1 MHSVKF
7 SRRLVVSSL
16 DKVTIKLFTI
26 LDPLAAKN
34 FKSICLVRIIFRNKS
49 VCWNLVLILCFP
61 GFTVLHRLIVFAPKN
76 SLVLQ
81 SYFLSGHVIKR
92 CSSFIWV
99 LKFDAA
105 FFSCLSKFFE
115 QVFVRIIQEP
125 VLKFTKVTTSLLQ
138 FNVSSLFLMRIEI
151 LIDFALV
158 HLAYVARQDVLG
170 QVSKT

>member
-1 MHSVKF
+1 M
-7 SRRLVVSSL
+7 
-16 DKVTIKLFTI
+16 
-26 LDPLAAKN
+26 
-34 FKSICLVRIIFRNKS
+34 
-49 VCWNLVLILCFP
+49 LILCFP

-76 SLVLQ
+76 TLVLQ
-81 SYFLSGHVIKR
+81 SYFLCGHVIKR

-115 QVFVRIIQEP
+115 QVFVRIIKEP

-138 FNVSSLFLMRIEI
+138 LNVSPLFLMRIEI

-170 QVSKT
+170 QVSKTKEVTYSEAVIYSVLLSVREFIKHRAEIGYLIMVGHHTTLVSGYYRSI